1 MYGGFG
7 PRQEAR
13 GVPGRKDRLM
23 TAGLLLAL
31 AALALVDSTS
41 FGTLG
46 IPVFLLLAS
55 GRGQVSRLLI
65 YLGTVAG
72 FYFLVGVGLML
83 GLSTLVDNF
92 GEALH
97 SQAAQWV
104 QLGAGAGLF
113 ALSYRFDPKRREKPG
128 KPELRFEPRLG
139 GPGAMVLLGLT
150 AGLLEV
156 ATMVPYLAAIGMMT
170 TLDLP
175 VGQWVPLLGA
185 YVLVMVLPPL
195 ALLALRGLA
204 GGWLEPRLE
213 RLRAWMVKHSAST
226 VSWTL
231 AIVGIWL
238 ALDAAS
244 RLFST

>member
-1 MYGGFG
+1 
-7 PRQEAR
+7 
-13 GVPGRKDRLM
+13 M
-23 TAGLLLAL
+23 TAGLLIAL

-46 IPVFLLLAS
+46 IPVFLLLAA

-65 YLGTVAG
+65 YLATVAG

-83 GLSTLVDNF
+83 GLSTVVDNF
-92 GEALH
+92 GDVL
-97 SQAAQWV
+97 SSRAAYWV
-104 QLGAGAGLF
+104 QLGLGVGLF
-113 ALSYRFDPKRREKPG
+113 ALSYRFDPKRREKLG
-128 KPELRFEPRLG
+128 KPERRFEPRVG
-139 GPGAMVLLGLT
+139 GPGVMVLLGLT

-170 TLDLP
+170 SSDLP
-175 VGQWVPLLGA
+175 PGQWVPLLGA

-195 ALLALRGLA
+195 VLLALRGVA
-204 GGWLEPRLE
+204 RGWLEPRLE
-213 RLRAWMVKHSAST
+213 RLRAWMVKNSASM

-244 RLFST
+244 HLFSR

>member
-1 MYGGFG
+1 
-7 PRQEAR
+7 
-13 GVPGRKDRLM
+13 M
-23 TAGLLLAL
+23 TVGLLIAL

-55 GRGQVSRLLI
+55 GRGQVARLLI

-72 FYFLVGVGLML
+72 FYFLVGVALML

-97 SQAAQWV
+97 SPAAYWV
-104 QLGAGAGLF
+104 QLGSGVGLF
-113 ALSYRFDPKRREKPG
+113 ALSYRFDPKRREKLG
-128 KPELRFEPRLG
+128 KPERRFEPRLG

-170 TLDLP
+170 TLDLL

-195 ALLALRGLA
+195 ALLALRGVA
-204 GGWLEPRLE
+204 GQWLEPRLE
-213 RLRAWMVKHSAST
+213 RLRAWMVEHSASA
-226 VSWTL
+226 VGWTL
-231 AIVGIWL
+231 AIVGILL

-244 RLFST
+244 HLFSS

>member
-1 MYGGFG
+1 
-7 PRQEAR
+7 
-13 GVPGRKDRLM
+13 M

-83 GLSTLVDNF
+83 GLSTAVDNF
-92 GEALH
+92 GEVLR
-97 SQAAQWV
+97 SQAAYWV
-104 QLGAGAGLF
+104 QLGLGVGLF
-113 ALSYRFDPKRREKPG
+113 ALSYRFDPKRREKLG
-128 KPELRFEPRLG
+128 KPERRFEPQLG

-170 TLDLP
+170 TLDLL

-195 ALLALRGLA
+195 VLLALRGLA

-213 RLRAWMVKHSAST
+213 RLRAWMVKHSVST

-231 AIVGIWL
+231 AIVGVWL

-244 RLFST
+244 HLFSS